1 MALGHLDVRAHSRT
15 RGHSVAAALAYRLGC
30 DLIDSRTG
38 TRHAYRRRTQRG
50 DVVATGFCYGA
61 HAPAWNRE
69 SAQEFSDAL
78 EQAERRINSVV
89 CRDVEISLPHELT
102 PEQREGLAAQWA
114 DFLATRYTTAVAY
127 AVHRPDRRSDERN
140 HHVHCLISTRA
151 LGRDGTPGK
160 KLRQFHVRAR
170 KSENDR
176 ETKREDSG
184 GSDEIR
190 TLRAEWETMC
200 NAALAAAGVEERIA
214 MGRLANPAARR
225 PVLSRGEVEVE
236 RAAWRS
242 RHPKTPPPP
251 MAVSTLVVDD
261 GVCVTD
267 RGRALAQHVVADSL
281 VEHVT
286 GRPRP
291 RPLPALGALDL
302 DPNRNLEAAQEL
314 IATSQI
320 VQSLAPPQPPA
331 RPRRPPRTRRQRRRP
346 QTVRSVDD
354 TPTERPAAISPIPAL
369 VPAPSTSHVAAVA
382 APGLPAPSP
391 IQPPALVP
399 LPSTSDVAA
408 VVAPALPAA
417 PSPIQPPAL
426 VPLPSTSDV
435 AAVVAPA
442 LPAAPSPIQPPA
454 LVPLPSTSDVAAVAA
469 PAFPAPSPI
478 QPPALLSLPSTSDVA
493 AVVAPEFPT
502 PVRVT
507 ERVTERLRRLRALRE
522 AEAAAPTPVA
532 IPEDDLELDQV
543 QPTAADEELAR
554 ATVARIAT
562 ADRLRLVG
570 EQLLRRHAGER
581 VPAPALPE
589 LGATAS
595 ETAVALVRTQTQR
608 WQTRAPDR
616 LPSALAQWR
625 SWWAGHGRR
634 VVASV
639 IGAAWRLV
647 WREDRA
653 EAEDEQARR
662 DAAAWEAE
670 QQRLLV
676 QAINLTSTAAACESL
691 IREHGGEATP
701 DPRRAFTERA
711 LGPRAS
717 DAVVTK
723 LVPHVLAHCVQD
735 HSRRPNAIARFHAW
749 WRRDGETILS
759 DIRAEVWPV
768 HKEEAKVRHRP
779 ELEAAPIAQKAT
791 RRPADHDPGRF
802 ER

>member
-1 MALGHLDVRAHSRT
+1 MALGHMDVRAHSRSK
-15 RGHSVAAALAYRLGC
+15 GHSVAAALAYRLGC
-30 DLIDSRTG
+30 DLVDSRTG

-200 NAALAAAGVEERIA
+200 NATLAAAGVEERIA
-214 MGRLANPAARR
+214 MGRLANPTARR

-236 RAAWRS
+236 RSAWRS
-242 RHPKTPPPP
+242 RHPKTPPPR
-251 MAVSTLVVDD
+251 MSVAQLVVDD
-261 GVCVTD
+261 GTCVTD
-267 RGRALAQHVVADSL
+267 RGRALAQQVVADSL

-291 RPLPALGALDL
+291 RPLPASGAL

-320 VQSLAPPQPPA
+320 VQSLAPPQPA

-354 TPTERPAAISPIPAL
+354 TPTERAAAISPIPAL
-369 VPAPSTSHVAAVA
+369 VPGPSTSHVAAVA
-382 APGLPAPSP
+382 PPALPAPSP
-391 IQPPALVP
+391 IQPPELVP

-408 VVAPALPAA
+408 VVAPAL
-417 PSPIQPPAL
+417 
-426 VPLPSTSDV
+426 
-435 AAVVAPA
+435 
-442 LPAAPSPIQPPA
+442 
-454 LVPLPSTSDVAAVAA
+454 
-469 PAFPAPSPI
+469 
-478 QPPALLSLPSTSDVA
+478 
-493 AVVAPEFPT
+493 PT

-522 AEAAAPTPVA
+522 VEAAAPTPVA

-543 QPTAADEELAR
+543 QPTAAEEQTAR

-562 ADRLRLVG
+562 ADRLRHVG

-595 ETAVALVRTQTQR
+595 ETVVALVRTQTQR

-616 LPSALAQWR
+616 LPSALARWR
-625 SWWAGHGRR
+625 SWWAGHGGR

-639 IGAAWRLV
+639 VGAVWRVV

-653 EAEDEQARR
+653 QAQSQLQ
-662 DAAAWEAE
+662 DAAAWEE
-670 QQRLLV
+670 EEQRLV
-676 QAINLTSTAAACESL
+676 HAITLQTTADACESL

-701 DPRRAFTERA
+701 DPRRAFTERGF
-711 LGPRAS
+711 GPRAS